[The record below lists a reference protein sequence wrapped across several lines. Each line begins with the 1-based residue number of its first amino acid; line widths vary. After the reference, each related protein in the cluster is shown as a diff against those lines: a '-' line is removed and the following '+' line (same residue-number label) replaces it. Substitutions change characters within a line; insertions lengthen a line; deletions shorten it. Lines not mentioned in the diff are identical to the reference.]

1 MSTYSE
7 SAFPVADD
15 IELEFE
21 DDLPRGPRAGALSQR
36 ARFGIALVLAVAL
49 AMGAAMT
56 AFNLGKATTST
67 PAAKVDV
74 AKQIA
79 DARAAALAQ
88 GEKTGYGKGLADGQV
103 KGANA
108 SALTS
113 FNRGFARGKKRG
125 IAQGLRDGRRRGY
138 SDGVDA
144 ATGRYQASIAALT
157 RALEKAN
164 KDLAAAKKGAA
175 AAAKAGTGTTP

>member
-7 SAFPVADD
+7 SAFPAADD

-21 DDLPRGPRAGALSQR
+21 DDLPRGPRTGTLSQR
-36 ARFGIALVLAVAL
+36 SRFGIALVLAVGL
-49 AMGAAMT
+49 AVGAATT

-67 PAAKVDV
+67 PAAKIDV

-79 DARAAALAQ
+79 GARAAALAQ
-88 GEKTGYGKGLADGQV
+88 GEKTGYAKGLADGQV

-108 SALTS
+108 TALTS

-138 SDGVDA
+138 SDGVDS
-144 ATGRYQASIAALT
+144 ATSRYQASITALT
-157 RALEKAN
+157 TALQKAN
-164 KDLAAAKKGAA
+164 KDLVAAQKKSAAAKG
-175 AAAKAGTGTTP
+175 GTSTTP